1 MASLFSQ
8 DEIKIPDAMESRYQK
23 YLVRVCL
30 LIGIPVLGYFMIYDF
45 IIGRYLVAVVLA
57 SMSLILLGLFLITK
71 KSDYKA
77 TENQI
82 YKSYITCFFIL
93 FGFYLTYSIGFEGN
107 IDRMPWAFL
116 FATLVFF
123 AFGAT
128 KGIIWTS
135 VLYGILL
142 LCELTIP
149 SDNLPT
155 QGIKIRFYLVLPLM
169 IIATFFFE
177 RLKKKYQLQLIN
189 HQQSSQE
196 PEYRYRQA
204 FEQLKEEINSRQQAE
219 KEFHQIENLFREM
232 AYNIREV
239 FWLFDWIEQKVIY
252 VSPAYETI
260 WGRSVED
267 LYHRYEEWSESIYP
281 DDVEYANESFQAIAQ
296 TGGGKIREYRIVRPD
311 GSVRWIS
318 DRGFTIKD
326 DSEKVVRIAGIA
338 EDITDRKQA
347 DMALRESEER
357 FRELA
362 ELMPETIFEMDLDGN
377 LTYVNRNAFNYFGY
391 TRSDLKNGLKNLDM
405 LIPKD
410 RERAAENTAKIL
422 EGEKTGINEYTALR
436 KDGSTF
442 PVMVHSA
449 PIIRQGQPAGLR
461 GFIIDI
467 TDRKKAEEE
476 RHKLEVQFQQAQRFE
491 ALGTLAGGIAH
502 DFNNLLMNIQG
513 NTSLMLCE
521 IKKSH
526 PYYNMLKNIEK
537 QVKSGAQLTRQM
549 LGYARKG
556 KFNVKAIELNKV
568 VNESAETFGR
578 TRKEITIQRDFA
590 DELYAVEADRGQ
602 IEQVLLN
609 LYVNAADA
617 MPGGGLLQLKTRN
630 VSHSN
635 IKSDQYKPQ
644 PGNYV
649 QLTISDSGI
658 GMDQHTLEHIFDPF
672 FTTKEMGR
680 GTGLGLASVYGI
692 IKSHD
697 GYIDV
702 TSEKGQGTTFTIFLP
717 ATHKSVEDQVGAAAE
732 LIRGNGTLLVVDDE
746 ALVLDVAANMLEK
759 LGYTALKAQN
769 GNDAVN
775 IFKAHKDEIK
785 MVVLDIIMPN
795 MGGSDVYDK
804 IKMINPDVKVMLS
817 SGYSVDGQA
826 IELLERGCDG
836 FLQKP
841 FTMEELSGKVEQ
853 ILNR

>member
-1 MASLFSQ
+1 M
-8 DEIKIPDAMESRYQK
+8 
-23 YLVRVCL
+23 
-30 LIGIPVLGYFMIYDF
+30 
-45 IIGRYLVAVVLA
+45 
-57 SMSLILLGLFLITK
+57 
-71 KSDYKA
+71 
-77 TENQI
+77 
-82 YKSYITCFFIL
+82 
-93 FGFYLTYSIGFEGN
+93 
-107 IDRMPWAFL
+107 
-116 FATLVFF
+116 
-123 AFGAT
+123 
-128 KGIIWTS
+128 
-135 VLYGILL
+135 
-142 LCELTIP
+142 
-149 SDNLPT
+149 
-155 QGIKIRFYLVLPLM
+155 
-169 IIATFFFE
+169 
-177 RLKKKYQLQLIN
+177 
-189 HQQSSQE
+189 
-196 PEYRYRQA
+196 
-204 FEQLKEEINSRQQAE
+204 
-219 KEFHQIENLFREM
+219 
-232 AYNIREV
+232 
-239 FWLFDWIEQKVIY
+239 
-252 VSPAYETI
+252 
-260 WGRSVED
+260 
-267 LYHRYEEWSESIYP
+267 
-281 DDVEYANESFQAIAQ
+281 
-296 TGGGKIREYRIVRPD
+296 RPD

-318 DRGFTIKD
+318 DRGFAIKD
-326 DSEKVVRIAGIA
+326 DSGKVVRIAGIA
-338 EDITDRKQA
+338 EDVSNRKRA
-347 DMALRESEER
+347 EMAVRESEER

-391 TRSDLKNGLKNLDM
+391 TRSDFKKGLKNLDM

-410 RERAAENTAKIL
+410 RERAAENVAKIL
-422 EGEKTGINEYTALR
+422 EGGNTGINEYTALR

-449 PIIRQGQPAGLR
+449 LILKQGKPAGLR

-476 RHKLEVQFQQAQRFE
+476 RRKLEVQFQQAQRFE

-526 PYYNMLKNIEK
+526 PYFNMLKNIEK

-556 KFNVKAIELNKV
+556 KFNVKAIELNQV
-568 VNESAETFGR
+568 LNETTETFGR

-590 DELYAVEADRGQ
+590 DDLFAVEADRGQ

-617 MPGGGLLQLKTRN
+617 MPGGGKLNLKMKN
-630 VSHSN
+630 VSHLD
-635 IKSDQYKPQ
+635 IKSNQYQPQ

-658 GMDQHTLEHIFDPF
+658 GIDHHTLEHIFDPF

-692 IKSHD
+692 IKSHE

-717 ATHKSVEDQVGAAAE
+717 ATHKAVEDQADAAAE
-732 LIRGNGTLLVVDDE
+732 LIRGSGTLLVVDDE
-746 ALVLDVAANMLEK
+746 ELVLDVAANMLDK
-759 LGYTALKAQN
+759 LGYTVLKAQN
-769 GNDAVN
+769 GTQAVD

-785 MVVLDIIMPN
+785 MVVLDIIMPD
-795 MGGSDVYDK
+795 MGGREVYDQ
-804 IKMINPDVKVMLS
+804 IKMINPDVKVLLA
-817 SGYSVDGQA
+817 SGYSVDGPA

-836 FLQKP
+836 FMQKP

-853 ILNR
+853 ILTR